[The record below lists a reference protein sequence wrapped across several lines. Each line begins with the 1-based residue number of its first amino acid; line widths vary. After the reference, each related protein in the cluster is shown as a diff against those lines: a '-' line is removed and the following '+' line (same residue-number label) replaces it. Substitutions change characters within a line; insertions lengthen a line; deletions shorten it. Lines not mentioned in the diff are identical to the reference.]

1 MATIL
6 QLEKNIWSICFV
18 FGFSSVYNMSESAS
32 QSLRILI
39 TFFTSSYSD
48 RLFKSES
55 FLSDKTYLALLLPSI
70 LEGKDQGQ
78 KDKINSLQSFTKRN
92 DQKTSYCWILYPFN
106 FWMIHLAYDVVIVSL
121 LETTKYLFDREY
133 YITAEINQ

>member
-1 MATIL
+1 
-6 QLEKNIWSICFV
+6 
-18 FGFSSVYNMSESAS
+18 MSESAS
-32 QSLRILI
+32 QSLRIPI
-39 TFFTSSYSD
+39 TFFHLLIL
-48 RLFKSES
+48 RPALKSES
-55 FLSDKTYLALLLPSI
+55 FLNDKTYLAVLLPSI

-78 KDKINSLQSFTKRN
+78 KDKINLRQSFTKRN